1 MNIIVNQLLHGIET
15 FYISDGLS
23 KLWQN
28 DWENDIPIILLNS
41 ISLLIKIFSVIG
53 QMTRLSARHVI
64 NLSKSFQQ

>member
-15 FYISDGLS
+15 FYISDGIS

-41 ISLLIKIFSVIG
+41 ISLLIKTFSVIG
-53 QMTRLSARHVI
+53 QMTRPSVRHVI
-64 NLSKSFQQ
+64 NLSKSFQ